1 MIQDNDNDIM
11 TMGNDIM
18 SDDNNDN
25 GKCQCKMIDMMWE
38 VNIRL

>member
-1 MIQDNDNDIM
+1 MMIM

-25 GKCQCKMIDMMWE
+25 GKCQCKKNDRYDVKW
-38 VNIRL
+38 